1 MRLLQLECSNVGQW
15 REPLSMRLSPR
26 LTIVLG
32 DNEAGKSTLRRALR
46 ALLFG
51 PDRELAAPVTVA
63 TFDMAAEVSFE
74 GYAQHLHRR
83 GRGLQSEI
91 SHGLR
96 ALLAEKNAG
105 RFADLFDLAHDNLL
119 PQDEGAFLNADG
131 VLGSLMFGV
140 RLGVSPGQL
149 QAARQRVEKELRE
162 LDSRAQR
169 AQGIP
174 FFRTRFQQAHQAL
187 QQLAKFDQSDERNAL
202 HQALQGKVDTLERE
216 WARLAARKRYLQ
228 GLIECSDEVSE
239 LASLQQTMATLSGGG
254 VPPPSTEV
262 AELRQ
267 RQCQLVELSRR
278 VDEARV
284 ALDEA
289 AAALAR
295 AEPPGELHSLVPDCD
310 LLRGVVAEHA
320 AASHAL
326 DELRQQRSQVRAQL
340 VQALERMGAA
350 PGDAPEA
357 SGKALLRPEP
367 LAEQLRDLISTHQD
381 LMAVREQRR
390 GLADAAKRS
399 LDALE
404 SQACSTADLDTGS
417 LDRALELLTQACEAE
432 AELKRLQLALDETAP
447 KIRSLQAELA
457 FAVEVRGPHDIP
469 LPQEDA
475 CSAAEEAL
483 SNARSNLESRSRELQ
498 RLVDELTELD
508 DQLAKRRGQA
518 GSLASPED
526 VRLARE
532 LRDQCLQAVLHGLTI
547 SAPDLASLIN
557 RANELRQLIRQSD
570 LLIDGRVDAGETLG
584 QLRAD
589 EQRAEALKHQLAGA
603 RHRLESAEQALKSC
617 EGEVASLWQCLRQP
631 PSDAAYWFER
641 YHAWK
646 EAWDAREQ
654 QRLTRDALARQL
666 ETTCRDALAMA
677 GREVPRLT
685 KLASAVALRQEVTRE
700 REKRV
705 SAAAQVAALE
715 AQRKQAKATLA
726 GESDALARAESDIEA
741 WRMRWAASIA
751 ALPEGLGAEPAAV
764 QKWLDLQLDL
774 RRSLTEV
781 EGLEAKFKARI
792 AETNEKRER
801 IDALVQRAMGLSPEL
816 QIPAGIEPSAAFR
829 LVDEAS
835 KRSQGRHADQNA
847 LAADCRRAE
856 NTLEQAIRAQ
866 ETLQATLLREWTQL
880 GQMAPL
886 STPTVE
892 ALAALSTRWEAL
904 KVRSAQIEAS
914 LGGRWGSAAKAA
926 IEEIQSSGTEVV
938 QAQLHDVDEELSRIR
953 RERDEAADERR
964 DAERALEE
972 MRQGSD
978 ATEILQELADA
989 RESLFERLGQRYRL
1003 GAAKLILD
1011 RAYREASDG
1020 GQAIEAAASEYFK
1033 QLTDGVYAGLRID
1046 HDQPGEPKLLAVE
1059 SPRSEK
1065 TLDHLS
1071 AGTRD
1076 QLWLALRLAAIVA
1089 AAKETPFPLLLDDSL
1104 VQFDDQ
1110 RASAALRLLYGI
1122 SEHVQVILF
1131 SHHDH
1136 LVQLAEQAV
1145 TMDDLGIVVL
1155 PKVDGTVRRL
1165 VGAPLARRERPVLE
1179 HRGQESEEDDVET
1192 IGGEYQPRG
1201 AGSGRGN
1208 RSHVAQHREDAKD
1221 LIVEVLSE
1229 RRQRM
1234 GKAAL
1239 IAAVAQR
1246 GTDIDGFWNQVM
1258 RELREEQRIMSE
1270 GKNKGAEYYVD

>member
-15 REPLSMRLSPR
+15 RKPLSMRLSPR
-26 LTIVLG
+26 LTVVLG

-51 PDRELAAPVTVA
+51 PDRELAAPLTVA
-63 TFDMAAEVSFE
+63 TFDMAAQVSFE
-74 GYAQHLHRR
+74 GDIQHLHRR

-119 PQDEGAFLNADG
+119 PEEEGAFLNADG
-131 VLGSLMFGV
+131 VLGSLMFGA
-140 RLGVSPGQL
+140 RLGVSPVQL

-174 FFRTRFQQAHQAL
+174 FFRVRFQQAQQGL
-187 QQLAKFDQSDERNAL
+187 QELAKFDQCDERSDL
-202 HQALQGKVDTLERE
+202 HQALQGKVDGLERE
-216 WARLAARKRYLQ
+216 LARLAERKRYLQ

-239 LASLQQTMATLSGGG
+239 LVSLQQTMATLSEGG
-254 VPPPSTEV
+254 VPPSSTEV
-262 AELRQ
+262 AELRLRQ
-267 RQCQLVELSRR
+267 RQLVELSMK

-284 ALDEA
+284 SVAEA
-289 AAALAR
+289 AGALAR
-295 AEPPGELHSLVPDCD
+295 AEPPGELHSLVPDCEV
-310 LLRGVVAEHA
+310 LRGVVAEYA

-326 DELRQQRSQVRAQL
+326 DELRQQRSQVRAHL
-340 VQALERMGAA
+340 VQVLERMGAA
-350 PGDAPEA
+350 PAEAPEA
-357 SGKALLRPEP
+357 AGKALLRPEP
-367 LAEQLRDLISTHQD
+367 LAEQLRDLIGQHQD
-381 LMAVREQRR
+381 LMAVREQRL
-390 GLADAAKRS
+390 GLADAARRN
-399 LDALE
+399 LEALE
-404 SQACSTADLDTGS
+404 TQACGTADLDTGS

-432 AELKRLQLALDETAP
+432 AELKRLQLALEEADQN
-447 KIRSLQAELA
+447 IRSLQFELA
-457 FAVEVRGPHDIP
+457 LAGEVLSPHEFS
-469 LPQEDA
+469 LPPEDA

-483 SNARSNLESRSRELQ
+483 ANARRDLESRVREFQ
-498 RLVDELTELD
+498 RLGEELSELD
-508 DQLAKRRGQA
+508 HHLAQRRGQT

-532 LRDQCLQAVLHGLTI
+532 LRDQCLQALLHGLTVGD
-547 SAPDLASLIN
+547 PDLGGLAA
-557 RANELRQLIRQSD
+557 RAADLRQLIRQSD
-570 LLIDGRVDAGETLG
+570 LLIDGRVDAGELLG

-631 PSDAAYWFER
+631 PSDSADWFER

-654 QRLTRDALARQL
+654 QRLKCDALVRQL
-666 ETTCRDALAMA
+666 EATCRDALALA
-677 GREVPRLT
+677 DRAVPRLT
-685 KLASAVALRQEVTRE
+685 KLDSPVELRQEVTRE
-700 REKRV
+700 RDRRA
-705 SAAAQVAALE
+705 SAAAELKALA
-715 AQRKQAKATLA
+715 AQRAQAKTTLA
-726 GESDALARAESDIEA
+726 AESDALTRAESDLES
-741 WRMRWAASIA
+741 WRTRWAASIA
-751 ALPEGLGAEPAAV
+751 ALPEGLGAEPSAV
-764 QKWLDLQLDL
+764 QKWLDLQLEL
-774 RRSLTEV
+774 RRALAEV
-781 EGLEAKFKARI
+781 EVLDAKLNARI

-801 IDALVQRAMGLSPEL
+801 IDTLVQRAMGLSPEL
-816 QIPAGIEPSAAFR
+816 QIPAGIGPGAAFR

-835 KRSQGRHADQNA
+835 RRSQSRHAEQNA

-856 NTLEQAIRAQ
+856 NTLEQAISAQ
-866 ETLQATLLREWTQL
+866 ETLQATLAQDWRRL
-880 GQMAPL
+880 GQSAPL
-886 STPTVE
+886 SPSTLDV
-892 ALAALSTRWEAL
+892 LAARSTEWEAL
-904 KVRSAQIEAS
+904 RARSAQIEAS
-914 LGGRWGSAAKAA
+914 LRGRWGSVANVA
-926 IEEIQSSGTEVV
+926 IEEIQSSGPEVIE
-938 QAQLHDVDEELSRIR
+938 AQLHDVDEELSRIR

-964 DAERALEE
+964 DAERVLEE
-972 MRQGSD
+972 MRRGSN

-1011 RAYREASDG
+1011 RAYRDASDG
-1020 GQAIEAAASEYFK
+1020 GQAIEASASEYFK
-1033 QLTDGVYAGLRID
+1033 QLTDGVYSGLRVD
-1046 HDQPGEPKLLAVE
+1046 HDQPGEPRLLAVE

-1065 TLDHLS
+1065 TLDQLS

-1110 RASAALRLLYGI
+1110 RATAALRLLHGI

-1136 LVQLAEQAV
+1136 LVGLAEQAV
-1145 TMDDLGIVVL
+1145 AGGDLEIVVL
-1155 PKVDGTVRRL
+1155 PKVDGSMRKRL
-1165 VGAPLARRERPVLE
+1165 ASQGARRERPVLAYRDE
-1179 HRGQESEEDDVET
+1179 GPEEADVET
-1192 IGGEYQPRG
+1192 IGGDRQPRG
-1201 AGSGRGN
+1201 AGAGRGS
-1208 RSHVAQHREDAKD
+1208 RARFAEHREDAKN
-1221 LIVEVLSE
+1221 LIVEILSE

-1239 IAAVAQR
+1239 IAAAAQR
-1246 GTDIDGFWNQVM
+1246 GVDIDSLWNQVM
-1258 RELREEQRIMSE
+1258 RELKDEQRVLSE
-1270 GKNKGAEYYVD
+1270 GDRRGAEYWVG